1 MTGVG
6 TVYALASAND
16 VNLPASFIVDGTT
29 TEVLKGA
36 LTLAADS
43 SYIFSIALRTSV
55 NGGQLNKSVSTL
67 RGAFRRNGAALAL
80 VLQSD
85 TSFVGTY
92 TPNLVT
98 LQRGKAQVAGDRFV
112 FAR

>member
-1 MTGVG
+1 MRTSSRRS
-6 TVYALASAND
+6 SAKE
-16 VNLPASFIVDGTT
+16 T
-29 TEVLKGA
+29 
-36 LTLAADS
+36 
-43 SYIFSIALRTSV
+43 IALRTSV
-55 NGGQLNKSVSTL
+55 NGAQLNKSVSTL
-67 RGAFRRNGAALAL
+67 RGTFRRNGAALAL